1 MLLCEPHFAS
11 GSLYE
16 RIRIEE
22 RSFQGFL
29 GRGDNFKM
37 ATTFDQE
44 LRKVST
50 TYIDFNIF
58 FMERQSFVILSY
70 FKVNF

>member
-11 GSLYE
+11 GSLYG

-22 RSFQGFL
+22 RSFQGLL

-58 FMERQSFVILSY
+58 FFMERQSFVILSC
-70 FKVNF
+70 F

>member
-22 RSFQGFL
+22 RSFQGLL

-58 FMERQSFVILSY
+58 FSWNASHLLF
-70 FKVNF
+70 